1 MNGKGTAPSCRL
13 VVIASNPGPVDQ
25 AGARKSAPARRN
37 GHGAHPHSE
46 GCSASDFDGLPLLTC
61 RIQVDDV
68 TLSRRGAQITGTI
81 HLTPHH
87 IIFVHAPPPST
98 DNKPAR
104 PRETWIT
111 YPIIHLCTFRPS
123 PTASRQPSSIR
134 LRCRDFNFYCFYFND
149 DRKARD
155 VYDSIRAWTCKLSGI
170 EKLYAFS
177 YSPTGPEKDVQ
188 GQGWT
193 LYDPMREWRRMGL
206 GDEKRQNNWRI
217 TNMNKD
223 YAFSPTYP
231 AILAVPAN
239 ISDNTLNYAGRYRS
253 RARIPVLTY
262 LHPVNDCTISR
273 SSQPLVGV
281 RGNRSIQDEK
291 LLAAIFNTT
300 RAERPLSAYSSPPPE
315 REDSGSSK
323 DLDCSVVLDE
333 QVTQADAEAVEDALI
348 SRFRGDDDAPE
359 GSDDK
364 RPMVYG
370 AQQRNMIVDARPTIN
385 ALVMQTQGM
394 GSEDMSNYKF
404 ATKAYLGIDNIHV
417 MRDSLQKV
425 IDALKDSDLTPLGPN
440 QELLHKSNW
449 LKHIGLV
456 LDGSALIARQ
466 VGLQHSHVLI
476 HCSDGWDRTSQLSS
490 LSQICLDP
498 YYRTLEGFMVLVE
511 KDWLS
516 FGHMFKHRS
525 GFLSSDK
532 WFQIEN
538 ERISRRDEDIDDKD
552 GKGGAMASF
561 ENAFLS
567 AKGFFSNSK
576 NNDSRESIN
585 VDSDAEAA
593 GNYDSETPQVGR
605 RILSGNHKKE
615 KEKLVTKVKETSP
628 VFHQFLDATYQLLYQ
643 HPTRFEFTERFL
655 RRLLYH
661 LFSCQYG
668 TFLGDNERER
678 KEARL
683 KERTK
688 SVWDYF
694 LSRKHEFLNP
704 KYEPVID
711 DNVRGRERLIFPNP
725 DEVRWWNELF
735 ARTDEEMNVKTQ
747 PVATPRTT
755 GTGEVGEAG
764 SEVWT
769 SLHGSQ
775 AGYSSS
781 ASAPVSRVRTPV
793 LVGIETSEAS
803 VGLATSSS
811 IGRDTSI
818 DPSKV
823 PLSGN
828 GTRSTVA
835 SRSSSPVPKAPAS
848 RSRTP
853 LPSTSPPKGLRED
866 DNTTLHKEDPS
877 KASDNLSPDR
887 VLSDRLRAIKDDSQ
901 AAAAN
906 VLSTSDQSTVM
917 IHHFSPE
924 AKATA
929 LPGSAALP
937 AEQEKQMYVAGGDQ
951 AMNGDAAE
959 NQNSSEDK
967 PRAEEIT
974 GSAKQAEPD
983 SGPLGVAD
991 DFDPLGIGEVK
1002 DMPAVQQSTSLR
1014 ARERRKEQ
1022 MELLMR

>member
-1 MNGKGTAPSCRL
+1 MAMERTR
-13 VVIASNPGPVDQ
+13 IA
-25 AGARKSAPARRN
+25 K
-37 GHGAHPHSE
+37 
-46 GCSASDFDGLPLLTC
+46 
-61 RIQVDDV
+61 VDDV
-68 TLSRRGAQITGTI
+68 TLSRRGTQVNGTL

-87 IIFVHAPPPST
+87 IIFVHAPPPAPDGSR
-98 DNKPAR
+98 AR

-111 YPIIHLCTFRPS
+111 YPIIHFCTFRPS

-155 VYDSIRAWTCKLSGI
+155 VYDSVKAWTCKLSGI

-177 YSPTGPEKDVQ
+177 YHPTGPEKDVQ
-188 GQGWT
+188 GQGWA

-206 GDEKRQNNWRI
+206 GDEKRQTNWRI
-217 TNMNKD
+217 STINKD
-223 YAFSPTYP
+223 YQFSPTYP
-231 AILAVPAN
+231 AVLAVPAN

-262 LHPVNDCTISR
+262 LHPVNDCTITR

-291 LLAAIFNTT
+291 LVAAIFNTT
-300 RAERPLSAYSSPPPE
+300 RAERPLSVYSSPPPE
-315 REDSGSSK
+315 REESGSSK
-323 DLDCSVVLDE
+323 DTSCSVVLDE
-333 QVTQADAEAVEDALI
+333 QISQADAEAVEDAII

-440 QELLHKSNW
+440 QELLQKSNW
-449 LKHIGLV
+449 LKHIGLI

-490 LSQICLDP
+490 ISQICLDP

-525 GFLSSDK
+525 GFLSSEK

-538 ERISRRDEDIDDKD
+538 ERIGRGSDDVDDRDQKS
-552 GKGGAMASF
+552 GAMATF

-585 VDSDAEAA
+585 VDSDADAGAA
-593 GNYDSETPQVGR
+593 ANYDSESQVAR
-605 RILSGNHKKE
+605 RIVSGAHKKE
-615 KEKLVTKVKETSP
+615 KDKVVTKVKETSP

-643 HPTRFEFTERFL
+643 YPTRFEFTERFL

-661 LFSCQYG
+661 LYSCQYG

-678 KEARL
+678 KELRL
-683 KERTK
+683 AERTR

-694 LSRKHEFLNP
+694 LARKEEFLNP
-704 KYEPVID
+704 KYDPTID
-711 DNVRGRERLIFPNP
+711 DNVRGKERLMFPKP

-747 PVATPRTT
+747 PVAATRPN
-755 GTGEVGEAG
+755 GTSDAEG
-764 SEVWT
+764 SELWT
-769 SLHGSQ
+769 SVPASQ

-781 ASAPVSRVRTPV
+781 ASAPVSRARTPV
-793 LVGIETSEAS
+793 LVGVETSEAT
-803 VGLATSSS
+803 VDLATSPRAQNEDAHGSKLPGLGIDKTSS
-811 IGRDTSI
+811 AAR
-818 DPSKV
+818 
-823 PLSGN
+823 
-828 GTRSTVA
+828 
-835 SRSSSPVPKAPAS
+835 SRSPSSMSQQQHS

-853 LPSTSPPKGLRED
+853 IAGS
-866 DNTTLHKEDPS
+866 PS
-877 KASDNLSPDR
+877 KPAESGDAVSRTDHVLSGQPNEPSPER
-887 VLSDRLRAIKDDSQ
+887 IMSDRLRAIKDDSQ
-901 AAAAN
+901 AGTAN

-917 IHHFSPE
+917 IHHFPQEAE
-924 AKATA
+924 AKSAP
-929 LPGSAALP
+929 LPGSPSLLP
-937 AEQEKQMYVAGGDQ
+937 GQEDQ
-951 AMNGDAAE
+951 IERAIDADQSAAE
-959 NQNSSEDK
+959 ITTQEQSTPTPDEKGNDTVGAESEPESK
-967 PRAEEIT
+967 PAGAQLE
-974 GSAKQAEPD
+974 
-983 SGPLGVAD
+983 PLGVAD
-991 DFDPLGIGEVK
+991 DLDPLGLGEVK
-1002 DMPAVQQSTSLR
+1002 DMPAAQSSLSMR
-1014 ARERRKEQ
+1014 ARERRREQ
-1022 MELLMR
+1022 LELLMK

>member
-1 MNGKGTAPSCRL
+1 MAMERTR
-13 VVIASNPGPVDQ
+13 IA
-25 AGARKSAPARRN
+25 K
-37 GHGAHPHSE
+37 
-46 GCSASDFDGLPLLTC
+46 
-61 RIQVDDV
+61 VDDV
-68 TLSRRGAQITGTI
+68 TLSRRGTQVNGTL

-87 IIFVHAPPPST
+87 IIFVHAPPAT
-98 DNKPAR
+98 DGSRAR

-111 YPIIHLCTFRPS
+111 YPIIHFCTFQPS

-155 VYDSIRAWTCKLSGI
+155 VYDSVKAWTCKLSGI

-177 YSPTGPEKDVQ
+177 YHPTGPEKDVQ
-188 GQGWT
+188 GKGWA

-206 GDEKRQNNWRI
+206 GDEKRQTNWRI
-217 TNMNKD
+217 STINKD
-223 YAFSPTYP
+223 YQFSPTYP
-231 AILAVPAN
+231 AVLAVPAN

-262 LHPVNDCTISR
+262 LHPVNDCTITR

-291 LLAAIFNTT
+291 LVAAIFNTT
-300 RAERPLSAYSSPPPE
+300 RAERPLSAYGSPPPE
-315 REDSGSSK
+315 REESGSSK
-323 DLDCSVVLDE
+323 ETNCSVVLDE
-333 QVTQADAEAVEDALI
+333 QISQADAEAVEDAII

-425 IDALKDSDLTPLGPN
+425 IDSLKDSDLTPLGPN
-440 QELLHKSNW
+440 QELLQKSNW
-449 LKHIGLV
+449 LKHIGLI

-490 LSQICLDP
+490 ISQICLDP

-525 GFLSSDK
+525 GFLSSEK

-538 ERISRRDEDIDDKD
+538 ERIGRGSDDVDDKD
-552 GKGGAMASF
+552 QKSGAMATF

-576 NNDSRESIN
+576 HNESRESIN
-585 VDSDAEAA
+585 VDSDADAGTAA
-593 GNYDSETPQVGR
+593 NYDSESQSAR
-605 RILSGNHKKE
+605 RIVSGAHKKE
-615 KEKLVTKVKETSP
+615 KDKVVTKVKETSP

-643 HPTRFEFTERFL
+643 YPTRFEFTERFL

-661 LFSCQYG
+661 LYSCQYG

-678 KEARL
+678 RELHLA
-683 KERTK
+683 ERTR

-694 LSRKHEFLNP
+694 IARKEEFLNP
-704 KYEPVID
+704 KYDPTID
-711 DNVRGRERLIFPNP
+711 DNVRGKERLMFPKP

-747 PVATPRTT
+747 PVATARPN
-755 GTGEVGEAG
+755 GTSDAEG
-764 SEVWT
+764 SELWT
-769 SLHGSQ
+769 SVPASQ

-781 ASAPVSRVRTPV
+781 ASAPVSRPRTPV
-793 LVGIETSEAS
+793 LVGVETSEAT
-803 VGLATSSS
+803 VGLATSPRAQQEPAQGSEVP
-811 IGRDTSI
+811 GRSAA
-818 DPSKV
+818 
-823 PLSGN
+823 
-828 GTRSTVA
+828 R
-835 SRSSSPVPKAPAS
+835 SRSPSSSMPQPPLS

-853 LPSTSPPKGLRED
+853 NPPESEDATPRKDHGLSKQPNEPSPERIM
-866 DNTTLHKEDPS
+866 
-877 KASDNLSPDR
+877 
-887 VLSDRLRAIKDDSQ
+887 SDRLRAIKDDSQ
-901 AAAAN
+901 AGTAN

-917 IHHFSPE
+917 IHHFPHGNE
-924 AKATA
+924 AKRTP
-929 LPGSAALP
+929 LPGSPAL
-937 AEQEKQMYVAGGDQ
+937 AGQEQRTDADQ
-951 AMNGDAAE
+951 RAAE
-959 NQNSSEDK
+959 
-967 PRAEEIT
+967 IT
-974 GSAKQAEPD
+974 TQEQSTPTPHEKGDDAVEPD
-983 SGPLGVAD
+983 SNPSTEQKPLGVAD
-991 DFDPLGIGEVK
+991 DLDPLGLGEVK
-1002 DMPAVQQSTSLR
+1002 DMPAAQSSLSMR
-1014 ARERRKEQ
+1014 ARERRREQ
-1022 MELLMR
+1022 LELLMK